1 MGLQICTLG
10 HKIQLPIYS
19 GILPSCVYCQD
30 LAKEYSGYDR
40 ESKEDFETE
49 DDIPDGDDE

>member
-10 HKIQLPIYS
+10 HKIKLPIYS
-19 GILPSCVYCQD
+19 GILPDCVYCHD

-40 ESKEDFETE
+40 EEDFETE
-49 DDIPDGDDE
+49 DDTPDGEDE